1 MSLPL
6 IFHMLAHAISYD
18 QLIEWNVV
26 IGGASSDRGLVLG
39 AIMSQLSPVPPSW
52 ISKAN
57 LD

>member
-1 MSLPL
+1 
-6 IFHMLAHAISYD
+6 MLANANSYL
-18 QLIEWNVV
+18 QLTEWNVV